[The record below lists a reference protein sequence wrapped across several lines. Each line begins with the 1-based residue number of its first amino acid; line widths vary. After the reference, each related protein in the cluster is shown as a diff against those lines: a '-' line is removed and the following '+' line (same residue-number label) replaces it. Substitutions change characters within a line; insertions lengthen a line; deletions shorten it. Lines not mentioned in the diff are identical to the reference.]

1 MRGRTPLILFIL
13 IILVVVVLAQN
24 GMLGAFLGSVSA
36 SIMRGD
42 LFGVTPLP
50 TGQPLVLFQ
59 GEGNQALPPSIL
71 PTAYAPAYPTQAQL
85 QQPIPP
91 GATQT
96 LVVPPGVVAA
106 SGQCIV
112 PAGWVTYAVQ
122 AGETL
127 AVIAQRYNLTVEQ
140 MAASNCL
147 QNPDLIYEAQVL
159 AVPGAP

>member
-1 MRGRTPLILFIL
+1 MRGRTPLFLVIVIVLV
-13 IILVVVVLAQN
+13 IIVLAQN
-24 GMLGAFLGSVSA
+24 GTLGALLDSVSA
-36 SIMRGD
+36 SLMRGNP
-42 LFGVTPLP
+42 LEATLLP

-71 PTAYAPAYPTQAQL
+71 PTAYAPAYPTQARL

-91 GATQT
+91 AAT
-96 LVVPPGVVAA
+96 LVPPIVISAD
-106 SGQCIV
+106 GQCIA
-112 PAGWVTYAVQ
+112 PSGWVAYAVQ

-127 AVIAQRYNLTVEQ
+127 ADIAQRYNLTAEQ

-159 AVPGAP
+159 AVPGTP

>member
-13 IILVVVVLAQN
+13 IILLGIVLTQN
-24 GMLGAFLGSVSA
+24 GMLGSFLGSVSA
-36 SIMRGD
+36 SIMHGN
-42 LFGVTPLP
+42 LFGPTPLS

-71 PTAYAPAYPTQAQL
+71 PTAYAPAYPTQAL

-91 GATQT
+91 EAT
-96 LVVPPGVVAA
+96 LVPPIVVGVG
-106 SGQCIV
+106 GQCIV
-112 PAGWVTYAVQ
+112 PFGWVAYAVQ

-127 AVIAQRYNLTVEQ
+127 ADIAQRYNLSVEQ
-140 MAASNCL
+140 MAAANCL

-159 AVPGAP
+159 AVPGTP

>member
-13 IILVVVVLAQN
+13 IVLLVIVLAQN
-24 GMLGAFLGSVSA
+24 GMLGALLGNLSA
-36 SIMRGD
+36 IIMSENM
-42 LFGVTPLP
+42 FGPTPLP
-50 TGQPLVLFQ
+50 TGGPLVFY
-59 GEGNQALPPSIL
+59 GEPRNQVLSVPNL
-71 PTAYAPAYPTQAQL
+71 PTANAPVYPAQAQL

-91 GATQT
+91 EATQ
-96 LVVPPGVVAA
+96 LFVPSIFVGA
-106 SGQCIV
+106 GDQCIA
-112 PAGWVTYAVQ
+112 PSGWVAYGVQ

-159 AVPGAP
+159 AVPGTP

>member
-13 IILVVVVLAQN
+13 IILGVIVLAQN
-24 GMLGAFLGSVSA
+24 GMLGTFLGSVSA

-85 QQPIPP
+85 QQLIPP
-91 GATQT
+91 EATPVPSTFVGA
-96 LVVPPGVVAA
+96 G
-106 SGQCIV
+106 GKCIV
-112 PAGWVTYAVQ
+112 PSGWVAYAVQ

-127 AVIAQRYNLTVEQ
+127 ADIAQRYNLTVEQ

-147 QNPDLIYEAQVL
+147 ENPDLIYEAQVL